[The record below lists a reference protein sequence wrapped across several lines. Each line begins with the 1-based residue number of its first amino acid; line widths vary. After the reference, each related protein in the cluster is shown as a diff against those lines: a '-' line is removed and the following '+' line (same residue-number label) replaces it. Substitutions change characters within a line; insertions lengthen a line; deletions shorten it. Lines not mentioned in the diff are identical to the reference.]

1 MASAN
6 EMVVTFPGGKKVDTE
21 IGGHV
26 IRTDQPISG
35 GGEDTAPPPFS
46 LFLASIGTCAGIYV
60 VGFCQKRNLPT
71 AGIRIVQRNHFDP
84 QTGTLA
90 GVDLDIEVPP
100 AFPDKYHEALVRVA
114 DQCAVKKAI
123 QVQPRFEVRTVV
135 R

>member
-1 MASAN
+1 MHM
-6 EMVVTFPGGKKVDTE
+6 EIVFPEGDRVDALSN
-21 IGGHV
+21 GNV
-26 IRTDQPISG
+26 IRTEQDG
-35 GGEDTAPPPFS
+35 TAPAPFE

-71 AGIRIVQRNHFDP
+71 VGIRIVQRNHFDP
-84 QTGTLA
+84 QTGVIA

-100 AFPDKYHEALVRVA
+100 SFPDKYHEALVRVA